1 MSSDE
6 EKQEIPWSE
15 QIVTITCKR
24 CGQTIK
30 VNNFEAANG
39 YSCPACGQW
48 VNTKTW
54 NNES

>member
-24 CGQTIK
+24 CGQRIK

-48 VNTKTW
+48 VNTKIW